1 MMVLKLFGIIFFC
14 GLLSPSQEVLSGL
27 SCAVSPQAM
36 QNGNYKKH
44 LKAVFALK
52 ALWDSDGDSFPV
64 LSDAII
70 HNGLIHQ
77 HLQGLV
83 VPNIMGEGSQLNS
96 PTSITDLHLIKVRVP
111 RLSVVLLPGIGVQLT
126 IGAKLQL
133 RGNCLVGLLSELID
147 ILVEVNI
154 TANIKCTNFE
164 SGTFQVVTEDCLCIL
179 GAIKIKVLSGLLTL
193 SVNEL
198 VLRQLTATLPA
209 LLCPVVDIVMNLVN
223 IHLLSTLNAVIPVGT
238 AGTIHYQLASIPY
251 TSGKFLGLDL
261 DGVVKQV
268 GGSTIPH
275 DSSPS
280 ALPPLMDRHLLLV
293 MRQSF
298 LNAVLSLLLQ
308 PPPQTFP
315 CTPDIVSAAGP
326 VFPARVTRDRHQP
339 GLGSA
344 PGGSLCLSLGVCTF
358 SGASR
363 LREAVWT
370 IAPAGLWGCESLPE
384 DCQSPA
390 WLVRRVP
397 AATSMHPQFPQCSAC
412 SGTSPLSIKLVLR
425 GNPLILLEEN
435 KASVKLSVLIQLFS
449 NRLDGS
455 ILNFLLLKAD
465 LALNVRVSIVGGR
478 LVLQLA
484 LGSTSLSLESSDV
497 GISNI
502 SPLKSHCISLLVE
515 TFLPV
520 INGALSIGIPLPKV
534 LRIPLVNVDFQ
545 IKAGMMVFLV

>member
-1 MMVLKLFGIIFFC
+1 MVLKLFGIILFC

-27 SCAVSPQAM
+27 SCAVSPRAM
-36 QNGNYKKH
+36 QN
-44 LKAVFALK
+44 
-52 ALWDSDGDSFPV
+52 V

-83 VPNIMGEGSQLNS
+83 VPNIMGEGGQLNS

-133 RGNCLVGLLSELID
+133 SGNCLVGLLSELID
-147 ILVEVNI
+147 ILAEVNI

-179 GAIKIKVLSGLLTL
+179 GAIKIKSGQALDGAVRGFEQCRFCFVL
-193 SVNEL
+193 
-198 VLRQLTATLPA
+198 Q
-209 LLCPVVDIVMNLVN
+209 LCPVVDIVMNLVN
-223 IHLLSTLNAVIPVGT
+223 IHLLSTLNG
-238 AGTIHYQLASIPY
+238 G
-251 TSGKFLGLDL
+251 FLVEGEVLL
-261 DGVVKQV
+261 PCFPHGHLSLQGVVKQV

-280 ALPPLMDRHLLLV
+280 ALPPLMDRLLLMV

-308 PPPQTFP
+308 LPPQTFP
-315 CTPDIVSAAGP
+315 CTPDA
-326 VFPARVTRDRHQP
+326 
-339 GLGSA
+339 
-344 PGGSLCLSLGVCTF
+344 F
-358 SGASR
+358 SGATR
-363 LREAVWT
+363 LREAMWT
-370 IAPAGLWGCESLPE
+370 IAPP
-384 DCQSPA
+384 
-390 WLVRRVP
+390 
-397 AATSMHPQFPQCSAC
+397 AC
-412 SGTSPLSIKLVLR
+412 SVCRGTSPLSIRLVLR

-449 NRLDGS
+449 TRSDGS

-478 LVLQLA
+478 LVLQLVK
-484 LGSTSLSLESSDV
+484 LLFSCFLFSLASVPAPGFCVTVEVSLC
-497 GISNI
+497 G
-502 SPLKSHCISLLVE
+502 
-515 TFLPV
+515 
-520 INGALSIGIPLPKV
+520 
-534 LRIPLVNVDFQ
+534 
-545 IKAGMMVFLV
+545 

>member
-1 MMVLKLFGIIFFC
+1 MHRC
-14 GLLSPSQEVLSGL
+14 
-27 SCAVSPQAM
+27 
-36 QNGNYKKH
+36 
-44 LKAVFALK
+44 
-52 ALWDSDGDSFPV
+52 FPV

-70 HNGLIHQ
+70 HNGLIQQ

-83 VPNIMGEGSQLNS
+83 VPNIMGEGSQPNS

-268 GGSTIPH
+268 GGNTIAH

-280 ALPPLMDRHLLLV
+280 ALPPLMDRLLLLV

-308 PPPQTFP
+308 LPPQTFP
-315 CTPDIVSAAGP
+315 CTPD
-326 VFPARVTRDRHQP
+326 
-339 GLGSA
+339 
-344 PGGSLCLSLGVCTF
+344 VCST
-358 SGASR
+358 
-363 LREAVWT
+363 
-370 IAPAGLWGCESLPE
+370 
-384 DCQSPA
+384 
-390 WLVRRVP
+390 
-397 AATSMHPQFPQCSAC
+397 C
-412 SGTSPLSIKLVLR
+412 SGTGPLSIKLVLR

-435 KASVKLSVLIQLFS
+435 KASVKLSVLIQLFG
-449 NRLDGS
+449 NHLDGS

-465 LALNVRVSIVGGR
+465 LGLNVQVSIVGGR

-502 SPLKSHCISLLVE
+502 STLKPHCSSLLEE
-515 TFLPV
+515 TFMPV
-520 INGALSIGIPLPKV
+520 MNGALSIGIPLPKV

-545 IKAGMMVFLV
+545 IKAGLLVFLV